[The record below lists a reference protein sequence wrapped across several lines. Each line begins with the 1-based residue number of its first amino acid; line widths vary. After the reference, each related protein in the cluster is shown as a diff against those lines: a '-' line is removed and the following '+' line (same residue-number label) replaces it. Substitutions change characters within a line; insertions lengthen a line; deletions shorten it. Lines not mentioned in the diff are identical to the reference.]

1 MMSFDAF
8 AGFSDTPLWRA
19 EMSLPPIPPAQVE
32 SREDVLIVGSGFTGL
47 HTALH
52 LARGGRQVVVCDAGA
67 VGWGCSTRNGG
78 QVSSEMKPNLDDFT
92 RTYGEDRARRIL
104 STGIEAH
111 RHLRQ
116 FIAEE
121 KISCNYTVCGHF
133 IGAHRPDRMEGLRHF
148 LKQNARLGVEG
159 EEIPEARVSDFVTS
173 PQFRGGVHLPDWA
186 SLHPGRLV
194 AELVR
199 LCLAAGVRIV
209 PNTRISQIEDRG
221 DHMTCLAADRAVRA
235 AHLVMATDGYTD
247 GASSW
252 MRRRVV
258 SLASVVTA
266 TEVMGRDAVAQLY
279 PRASMVYDT
288 RMNVTYHRPSADG
301 DRVVIGTVVPVDA
314 NDVNACLPRVRRNIL
329 RLFPQLDG
337 VKISN
342 VWTGWVGAT
351 FSHLPHVGLHG
362 RMGYAIGYNGT
373 GVAMSAYLGIKL
385 AQKMLGTGGET
396 ALDGMELETRPF
408 FHGQTW
414 YRRPV
419 LAWHDLKDN
428 MRASGATIG

>member
-1 MMSFDAF
+1 MMNAF
-8 AGFSDTPLWRA
+8 SGFIDTPLWRA
-19 EMSLPPIPPAQVE
+19 EMALPQIPAAQVDP
-32 SREDVLIVGSGFTGL
+32 REDVLVVGSGFTGL

-52 LARGGRQVVVCDAGA
+52 LARGGRQVVVCDAGE

-78 QVSSEMKPNLDDFT
+78 QVSSEMKPDLDDFIAKF
-92 RTYGEDRARRIL
+92 GEERARRIL

-111 RHLRQ
+111 RHLRR

-121 KISCNYTVCGHF
+121 GIACNYSVSGHF

-159 EEIPEARVSDFVTS
+159 DEIAPNRTADFVAS
-173 PQFRGGVHLPDWA
+173 PQFHGGVHMPDWA
-186 SLHPGRLV
+186 SLHPGRLL

-209 PNTRISQIEDRG
+209 PHARIDRIQDQG
-221 DHMTCLAADRAVRA
+221 DHITCLAGTRAVRA

-247 GASSW
+247 GASKW

-266 TEVMGRDAVAQLY
+266 TEPMDRAAVRALY
-279 PRASMVYDT
+279 PQGSMVYDT
-288 RMNVTYHRPSADG
+288 RMNVTYHRPSPDG
-301 DRVVIGTVVPVDA
+301 DRVVIGTVVPVTVDNVA
-314 NDVNACLPRVRRNIL
+314 ACLPRVRHNIL
-329 RLFPQLDG
+329 RLFPQLEG
-337 VKISN
+337 VKIAH

-351 FSHLPHVGLHG
+351 FSHLPHVGMQG

-373 GVAMSAYLGIKL
+373 GVAMSSYLGMKL
-385 AQKMLGTGGET
+385 AQKMLGQGGAT
-396 ALDGMELETRPF
+396 ALDGVELETRPF

-419 LAWHDLKDN
+419 LALHDLKDN
-428 MRASGATIG
+428 MAMRGSTIG

>member
-1 MMSFDAF
+1 MDAF
-8 AGFSDTPLWRA
+8 TGHSDTPLWRA
-19 EMSLPPIPPAQVE
+19 EMVLPEVPAAQVE
-32 SREDVLIVGSGFTGL
+32 PREDVLVVGSGFTGL

-52 LARGGRQVVVCDAGA
+52 LARGGRQVVVCDAGD

-78 QVSSEMKPNLDDFT
+78 QVSSEMKPELDDFIGK
-92 RTYGEDRARRIL
+92 YGEDRAQAIL

-111 RHLRQ
+111 RHLRR
-116 FIAEE
+116 FVAEE
-121 KISCNYTVCGHF
+121 GIACNYTVCGHF
-133 IGAHRPDRMEGLRHF
+133 IGAHRPDRMNGLRHF
-148 LKQNARLGVEG
+148 LRQNARLGVEG
-159 EEIPEARVSDFVTS
+159 EEIAKAQVGGFVAS
-173 PQFRGGVHLPDWA
+173 PQFHGGVHLPDWA

-199 LCLAAGVRIV
+199 LCLAAGVRFV
-209 PNTRISQIEDRG
+209 PRCRVSRIEDHV
-221 DHMTCLAADRAVRA
+221 DHITCLAGDRTVRA

-247 GASSW
+247 GASRW

-266 TEVMGRDAVAQLY
+266 TEAMDPAAVRALY

-288 RMNVTYHRPSADG
+288 RMNVTYHRPSPDG
-301 DRVVIGTVVPVDA
+301 ERVVIGTVVPVK
-314 NDVNACLPRVRRNIL
+314 VNNVAACLPRVRRNIL

-337 VKISN
+337 VQIAH
-342 VWTGWVGAT
+342 VWTGFVGAT
-351 FSHLPHVGLHG
+351 FSHLPHLGVHG

-373 GVAMSAYLGIKL
+373 GVAMSAYLGMKL
-385 AQKMLGTGGET
+385 AQKMLGHIGET
-396 ALDGMELETRPF
+396 ALDGLELETRPF

-419 LAWHDLKDN
+419 LALHDLKDN
-428 MRASGATIG
+428 LASRGATIG

>member
-1 MMSFDAF
+1 MDAF
-8 AGFSDTPLWRA
+8 LGHSDTPLWRA
-19 EMSLPPIPPAQVE
+19 EMALPPVPRAQVDP
-32 SREDVLIVGSGFTGL
+32 REDVLIVGSGFTGL

-52 LARGGRQVVVCDAGA
+52 LARGGRQVVVCDAGEI
-67 VGWGCSTRNGG
+67 GWGCSTRNGG
-78 QVSSEMKPNLDDFT
+78 QVSSEMKPDLDDFIAKH
-92 RTYGEDRARRIL
+92 GEERGRHIL

-111 RHLRQ
+111 RHLRR
-116 FIAEE
+116 FIADEG
-121 KISCNYTVCGHF
+121 IACNYSVCGHF

-148 LKQNARLGVEG
+148 LRQNARLGVEG
-159 EEIPEARVSDFVTS
+159 EEIPQGRVSDFVAS
-173 PQFRGGVHLPDWA
+173 PQFHGGVHLPDWA

-199 LCLAAGVRIV
+199 LCLAAGVRFV
-209 PNTRISQIEDRG
+209 PHCRVSRIEDHV
-221 DHMTCLAADRAVRA
+221 DHITCLAGDQAVRA

-247 GASSW
+247 GASRW

-266 TEVMGRDAVAQLY
+266 TEPMDPAAVQALY

-288 RMNVTYHRPSADG
+288 RMNVTYHRPSPDG
-301 DRVVIGTVVPVDA
+301 DRVVIGTVVPVDVTNVA
-314 NDVNACLPRVRRNIL
+314 ACLPRVRRNIL

-337 VKISN
+337 VKIAH
-342 VWTGWVGAT
+342 VWTGFVGAT
-351 FSHLPHVGLHG
+351 FSHLPHVGMHG

-373 GVAMSAYLGIKL
+373 GVAMSAYLGMKL
-385 AQKMLGTGGET
+385 AQKMLGNGGET
-396 ALDGMELETRPF
+396 ALDGLELETRPL

-419 LAWHDLKDN
+419 LALHDLKDR
-428 MRASGATIG
+428 MASCGATIG

>member
-1 MMSFDAF
+1 MAPEAF
-8 AGFSDTPLWRA
+8 AGHSDLPLWRD
-19 EMSLPPIPPAQVE
+19 EMVLPDLPAAAVDP
-32 SREDVLIVGSGFTGL
+32 REDVVVVGSGFTGL

-52 LARGGRQVVVCDAGA
+52 LARGGRRVVVCDAGE

-78 QVSSEMKPNLDDFT
+78 QVSSEMKPDLDAMIA
-92 RTYGEDRARRIL
+92 RHGEERARRIL

-111 RHLRQ
+111 RHLRR

-121 KISCNYTVCGHF
+121 GIACNYTVCGHF
-133 IGAHRPDRMEGLRHF
+133 IGAHRPDRMAGLRHF
-148 LKQNARLGVEG
+148 LRQNARLGVEG
-159 EEIPEARVSDFVTS
+159 EEIPQGRVGDFVAS
-173 PQFRGGVHLPDWA
+173 PQFHGGVHLPDWA

-209 PNTRISQIEDRG
+209 PQTRVSKIEDQG
-221 DHMTCLAADRAVRA
+221 GHITLMAGPRAVRA
-235 AHLVMATDGYTD
+235 AHVVMATDGYTD
-247 GASSW
+247 GASKW

-266 TEVMGRDAVAQLY
+266 TEAIGHAAVAALY

-301 DRVVIGTVVPVDA
+301 DRVVIGTVVPVNVDA
-314 NDVNACLPRVRRNIL
+314 VDGCLPRVQRNIL

-337 VKISN
+337 VKISH

-362 RMGYAIGYNGT
+362 RIGYAIGYNGT
-373 GVAMSAYLGIKL
+373 GVAMSAYLGLKL
-385 AQKMLGTGGET
+385 AEKMLGQGGET
-396 ALDGMELETRPF
+396 GLDGLELETRPF

-419 LAWHDLKDN
+419 LAWHDVKDN
-428 MRASGATIG
+428 LRASGATIG

>member
-1 MMSFDAF
+1 MQAF
-8 AGFSDTPLWRA
+8 SGFSDTPLWRA
-19 EMSLPPIPPAQVE
+19 EMALPEVPAATVE
-32 SREDVLIVGSGFTGL
+32 PREDVLVVGSGFTGL

-52 LARGGRQVVVCDAGA
+52 LARGGRQVVICDAGEI
-67 VGWGCSTRNGG
+67 GWGCSTRNGG
-78 QVSSEMKPNLDDFT
+78 QVSSEMKPDLDDFIAK
-92 RTYGEDRARRIL
+92 YGEDRARRIL
-104 STGIEAH
+104 SAGIEAH
-111 RHLRQ
+111 LHLRR
-116 FIAEE
+116 FVAEE
-121 KISCNYTVCGHF
+121 GIACNYAVCGHF

-148 LKQNARLGVEG
+148 LRQNSRLGVEG
-159 EEIPEARVSDFVTS
+159 EEIAKSRVSDFVAS
-173 PQFRGGVHLPDWA
+173 PQFHGGVHLPDWS

-199 LCLAAGVRIV
+199 LCLAASVRFV
-209 PNTRISQIEDRG
+209 PHCRVSQIEDHV
-221 DHMTCLAADRAVRA
+221 DHMTCLAGTGTVRA

-247 GASSW
+247 SASKW

-266 TEVMGRDAVAQLY
+266 TEAMDPAAVRALY

-288 RMNVTYHRPSADG
+288 RMNVTYHRSSPDG
-301 DRVVIGTVVPVDA
+301 DRVVIGTVVPV
-314 NDVNACLPRVRRNIL
+314 NVNNVAACLPRVRRNIL

-337 VKISN
+337 VKIAH

-373 GVAMSAYLGIKL
+373 GVAMSSYLGMKL
-385 AQKMLGTGGET
+385 AQKILGQGGET
-396 ALDGMELETRPF
+396 ALDGLELETRLF

-419 LAWHDLKDN
+419 LALHDLKDN
-428 MRASGATIG
+428 LTSRGTIIG